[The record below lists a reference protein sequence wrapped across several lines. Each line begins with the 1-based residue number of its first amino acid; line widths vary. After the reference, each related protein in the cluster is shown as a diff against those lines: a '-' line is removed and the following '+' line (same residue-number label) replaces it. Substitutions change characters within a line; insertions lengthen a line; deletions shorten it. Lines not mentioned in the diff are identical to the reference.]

1 MRRLVSTSLV
11 FVVILS
17 VLGIF
22 EVRGTVAAADDQSL
36 LQADHEFVQAAGK
49 GDAATLGR
57 VLDADFTWTDADGKT
72 RTKAE
77 VLTSLPAPAL
87 GNESGAQVKQRT
99 YGQVGALMS
108 GRDKTNVL
116 RIWVKRPAGWRLLVY
131 HEVVLGRQAP
141 APPGPGVKECENDLV
156 VDQQAQTS
164 GTFDPN

>member
-36 LQADHEFVQAAGK
+36 LQADHEFVQAAAK
-49 GDAATLGR
+49 GDTATLGR
-57 VLDADFTWTDADGKT
+57 VLDADFAWTDADGKT

-99 YGQVGALMS
+99 YGQVDRKS
-108 GRDKTNVL
+108 T
-116 RIWVKRPAGWRLLVY
+116 RLNSS
-131 HEVVLGRQAP
+131 H
-141 APPGPGVKECENDLV
+141 
-156 VDQQAQTS
+156 
-164 GTFDPN
+164 